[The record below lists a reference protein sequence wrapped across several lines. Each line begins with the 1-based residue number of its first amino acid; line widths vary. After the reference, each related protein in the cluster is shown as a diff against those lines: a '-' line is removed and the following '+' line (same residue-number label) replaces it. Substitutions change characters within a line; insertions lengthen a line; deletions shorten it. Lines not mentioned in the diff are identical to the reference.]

1 MSGILSTTRELGK
14 RPAAESVHG
23 FGSGR
28 RAKDWR
34 PEILP
39 GNRALYMGQPT
50 DWSYPVARARRVK
63 RHLKRAA
70 SRESRRVSAA
80 ELQLRLVELDAADPA
95 PAIPVLDLFRFPVP
109 VPVAPQCHL
118 SIPLDWI
125 KNRRRQ
131 PVPEQ
136 AAS

>member
-1 MSGILSTTRELGK
+1 MSGALSQIRKLGK
-14 RPAAESVHG
+14 RPAAEGVHG

-39 GNRALYMGQPT
+39 GDRAMYMGRPT
-50 DWSYPVARARRVK
+50 DWTYPVARARRVK
-63 RHLKRAA
+63 RHLKRGAT
-70 SRESRRVSAA
+70 REARRVAAA
-80 ELQLRLVELDAADPA
+80 ELQLQLATLPVQDAAPPFPD
-95 PAIPVLDLFRFPVP
+95 LDLFRLPVP
-109 VPVAPQCHL
+109 VPVPPQCHRG
-118 SIPLDWI
+118 IPLDWV

-136 AAS
+136 AAT